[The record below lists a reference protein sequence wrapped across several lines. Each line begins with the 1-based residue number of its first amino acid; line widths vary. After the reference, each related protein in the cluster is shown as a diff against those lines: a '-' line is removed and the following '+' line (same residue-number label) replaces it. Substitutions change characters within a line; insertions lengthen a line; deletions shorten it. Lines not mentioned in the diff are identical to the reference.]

1 MAKGKKV
8 KKEKKEFKPASSAKP
23 TESKSEIG
31 NAIAAVEHVLENKG
45 NAPIG
50 SLGNLI
56 VKAKTSNNA
65 ASDEQKQKIAA
76 SLVNDVQALVGELKK
91 VIANNKQLE
100 AENSQ
105 ALSKNKQT
113 QEYSEEVKKKVELD
127 KKELEGKSKQMTLEQ
142 NKNAEE
148 TARVAELLRSLN
160 EREIDAESGF
170 GKKNIEMLEKFKAD
184 KDLLSAQS
192 IEQKVKLENE
202 IKKLLTQRDSL
213 TEEDNNLIDKKLKEL
228 KTKENELEEAQLE
241 VARQREKNEKTLRQ
255 SKFNIDD
262 VEAYKRELYEDVKA
276 ENVHQLSTL
285 KNRNESLEQQIE
297 KFQQSDSRHLEALGA
312 HADFGREFGDESPQK
327 VAKKL
332 TEYKEQIQILKEK
345 LDGSPS
351 KHIEDQYKAK
361 CREYDVLD
369 QAHRDLQQEQQKV
382 QVKMVKMD
390 TSVIALEEKEKQ
402 KQTILKHNELLE
414 GHLRHLQDDV
424 DNLLNL
430 KQGRSPFEALLKLD
444 EDLRAR
450 GITETVPSL
459 KTFVTELQHRIAWDE
474 KESKTLY
481 YSLKDIQLFIAGL
494 SMSRLH
500 ILQGISGTG
509 KTSLPIAFAR
519 AVGGGC
525 EIISVQAGWRDKGD
539 LIGHFNAFEKKF
551 YEQATLQALYKAQ
564 CPTYADRPYIIVLD
578 EMNISRP
585 EQYFAE
591 FLSALELDPIKRK
604 LTLMTSSQNNAP
616 ELLIDGKG
624 IKIPE
629 NVWFV
634 GTANHDE
641 TTYEFADKTYDRAHL
656 MTLPRHKHTFE
667 VDKTLGP
674 VTFSFSS
681 LEEAFEEAS
690 KKHADTVA
698 SIIQEMDDSDFLE
711 VLDNEFNVNWGNRF
725 ERHLM
730 RFIPVM
736 LECGS
741 NIGIA
746 LDHMLATKVLREGKA
761 TGRYDTDGENID
773 NLIEALENFWENCT
787 SLKGKPEACL
797 KLLNQ
802 ELKKKSQT

>member
-1 MAKGKKV
+1 
-8 KKEKKEFKPASSAKP
+8 
-23 TESKSEIG
+23 
-31 NAIAAVEHVLENKG
+31 
-45 NAPIG
+45 
-50 SLGNLI
+50 
-56 VKAKTSNNA
+56 
-65 ASDEQKQKIAA
+65 
-76 SLVNDVQALVGELKK
+76 
-91 VIANNKQLE
+91 
-100 AENSQ
+100 
-105 ALSKNKQT
+105 
-113 QEYSEEVKKKVELD
+113 
-127 KKELEGKSKQMTLEQ
+127 
-142 NKNAEE
+142 
-148 TARVAELLRSLN
+148 
-160 EREIDAESGF
+160 
-170 GKKNIEMLEKFKAD
+170 
-184 KDLLSAQS
+184 
-192 IEQKVKLENE
+192 
-202 IKKLLTQRDSL
+202 
-213 TEEDNNLIDKKLKEL
+213 
-228 KTKENELEEAQLE
+228 
-241 VARQREKNEKTLRQ
+241 
-255 SKFNIDD
+255 
-262 VEAYKRELYEDVKA
+262 
-276 ENVHQLSTL
+276 
-285 KNRNESLEQQIE
+285 
-297 KFQQSDSRHLEALGA
+297 
-312 HADFGREFGDESPQK
+312 
-327 VAKKL
+327 
-332 TEYKEQIQILKEK
+332 
-345 LDGSPS
+345 
-351 KHIEDQYKAK
+351 
-361 CREYDVLD
+361 
-369 QAHRDLQQEQQKV
+369 
-382 QVKMVKMD
+382 
-390 TSVIALEEKEKQ
+390 
-402 KQTILKHNELLE
+402 
-414 GHLRHLQDDV
+414 
-424 DNLLNL
+424 
-430 KQGRSPFEALLKLD
+430 
-444 EDLRAR
+444 
-450 GITETVPSL
+450 
-459 KTFVTELQHRIAWDE
+459 
-474 KESKTLY
+474 
-481 YSLKDIQLFIAGL
+481 
-494 SMSRLH
+494 MSRLH

-773 NLIEALENFWENCT
+773 NLIEALESFWENCT